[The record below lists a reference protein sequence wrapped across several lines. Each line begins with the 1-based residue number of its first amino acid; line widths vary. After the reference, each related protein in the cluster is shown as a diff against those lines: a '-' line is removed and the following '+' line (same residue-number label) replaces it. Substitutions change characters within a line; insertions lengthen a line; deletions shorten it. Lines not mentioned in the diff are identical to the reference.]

1 MKNYYLGGDVS
12 KGYCDFVILD
22 KNKKI
27 VLKNFQLDDTHTGHK
42 QLKEILTDFISD
54 QKSCNI
60 YAAVESTGG
69 YENNWYKMLCDLQPE
84 LSIFTA
90 RLNPLGVH
98 HTAKA
103 ELRRNKTDKSSA
115 YNVAEYL
122 ISYPEVVRY
131 NNERYFE
138 SLRRQWKFVKM
149 LKKHKVGLMGQLES
163 LVYVANPDIMAY
175 WKDKMPEWVLILL
188 SKYPTARELSRA
200 RLDSIVK
207 IPYLSREKA
216 EALIK
221 AAKRSVASSIDENM
235 AYLIKSLALEIKEL
249 ANSIK
254 TQTLYMETTCN
265 LPEVELLTS
274 FPGIGKTTA
283 IGLILEIGTIDRF
296 SSSKALAAFVG
307 VHPVYK
313 ESGDGIGGIR
323 MSKQGRKEARWTLF
337 LIARSAIVHN
347 PYIRTLYE
355 EYQKKGKCKMSSIGI
370 IMHKILRIIFGML
383 KTNTTYDPNI
393 DCNNRTRIQNKEP
406 KNNKN
411 KESRRYQELDNKA
424 PVSSRQRRKRK
435 EQEMSQNGSAIECG
449 IINPVQK
456 ENIIEREKIPIN

>member
-1 MKNYYLGGDVS
+1 MKNFYLGGDVS
-12 KGYCDFVILD
+12 KGYCDFIILD
-22 KNKKI
+22 EKKKI
-27 VLKNFQLDDTHTGHK
+27 FLKNFQLDDTHTGHK
-42 QLKEILTDFISD
+42 QLKEILTNLKND
-54 QKSCNI
+54 QKNCNI

-69 YENNWYKMLCDLQPE
+69 YENNWYKMLYDLQPE
-84 LSIFTA
+84 LNIFSS

-122 ISYPEVVRY
+122 ISYPDVVCY

-163 LVYVANPDIMAY
+163 LVYVANPDIMTY
-175 WKDKMPEWVLILL
+175 WKEKMPEWVLVLL
-188 SKYPTARELSRA
+188 SKYPTAKELSRTK
-200 RLDSIVK
+200 LDSLVK

-216 EALIK
+216 DALIK
-221 AAKRSVASSIDENM
+221 AAKRSVASSKDENM
-235 AYLIKSLALEIKEL
+235 AYLIKSLAVEIKAL
-249 ANSIK
+249 ADSIK
-254 TQTLYMETTCN
+254 TQSIYMENSCN
-265 LPEVELLTS
+265 FPEVELLTS
-274 FPGIGKTTA
+274 FPGIGKTSA

-296 SSSKALAAFVG
+296 SSSKALASFVG

-337 LIARSAIVHN
+337 LVAMSAIVHN
-347 PYIRTLYE
+347 PYIRSLYE

-370 IMHKILRIIFGML
+370 IMHKILRIIYGML
-383 KTNTTYDPNI
+383 KNNATYDPNI
-393 DCNNRTRIQNKEP
+393 DCNNRTRIKKKEP
-406 KNNKN
+406 DNNKN
-411 KESRRYQELDNKA
+411 KESRRFQKMDDKA

-435 EQEMSQNGSAIECG
+435 EQETSPNSSAIEYG
-449 IINPVQK
+449 IINPAQDK
-456 ENIIEREKIPIN
+456 NIMEQENIPIC

>member
-1 MKNYYLGGDVS
+1 MKDYYLGCDVS

-22 KNKKI
+22 RAKKI
-27 VLKNFQLDDTHTGHK
+27 VLKNFQLDDTYTGHQ
-42 QLKEILTDFISD
+42 QLKEILADFINNR
-54 QKSCNI
+54 KGCNI

-69 YENNWYKMLCDLQPE
+69 YENNWYKMLCDLQLT

-90 RLNPLGVH
+90 RLNPLGVNH
-98 HTAKA
+98 SSKA

-131 NNERYFE
+131 NKERYFE

-175 WKDKMPEWVLILL
+175 WKEKMPEWVLNIL
-188 SKYPTARELSRA
+188 SKYPTAKELSRA
-200 RLDSIVK
+200 RIDSMVK
-207 IPYLSREKA
+207 IPYLSRVKA
-216 EALIK
+216 EVLIT
-221 AAKRSVASSIDENM
+221 AAKRSVASSVDKDM
-235 AYLIKSLALEIKEL
+235 ASLIKSLAVEIKAL
-249 ANSIK
+249 TNSIK
-254 TQTLYMETTCN
+254 TQSLYMENSCN

-274 FPGIGKTTA
+274 FPGIGKTSA
-283 IGLILEIGTIDRF
+283 IGLMLEIGTIDRF

-355 EYQKKGKCKMSSIGI
+355 EYQNKGKCKMSSIGI
-370 IMHKILRIIFGML
+370 IMHKILRIIYGML
-383 KTNTTYDPNI
+383 KTNTEYDPNI
-393 DCNNRTRIQNKEP
+393 DCNNRTNMQNKEP
-406 KNNKN
+406 ENIKNND
-411 KESRRYQELDNKA
+411 SRRYQNLDDKA
-424 PVSSRQRRKRK
+424 PVSRRQRRKRK
-435 EQEMSQNGSAIECG
+435 EQETSQNGIAIESG
-449 IINPVQK
+449 IINPVHK
-456 ENIIEREKIPIN
+456 KDIIERENIPIY

>member
-1 MKNYYLGGDVS
+1 MENFYLGGDVS

-22 KNKKI
+22 KTKKF

-69 YENNWYKMLCDLQPE
+69 YENNWYKMLCNLQPE

-122 ISYPEVVRY
+122 ISYPEVIRY
-131 NNERYFE
+131 NDERYFE

-175 WKDKMPEWVLILL
+175 WKEKMPEWILILL

-207 IPYLSREKA
+207 IPYLGREKA
-216 EALIK
+216 ETLIK
-221 AAKRSVASSIDENM
+221 AAKRSVASSLDENM
-235 AYLIKSLALEIKEL
+235 AYLIKSLAVEIKAL
-249 ANSIK
+249 TNSIK
-254 TQTLYMETTCN
+254 TQTLYMETSCN
-265 LPEVELLTS
+265 LPEVELLIS
-274 FPGIGKTTA
+274 FPGIGKISA
-283 IGLILEIGTIDRF
+283 VGLMLEIGTIDRF

-347 PYIRTLYE
+347 PHIRTLYE

-370 IMHKILRIIFGML
+370 IMHKILRIIYGML

-393 DCNNRTRIQNKEP
+393 DCNNRNRIKNKEP

-411 KESRRYQELDNKA
+411 KESRRYQKLDDKA
-424 PVSSRQRRKRK
+424 PISSRQKRKRK
-435 EQEMSQNGSAIECG
+435 EQETSPNGSAIECG

-456 ENIIEREKIPIN
+456 KNIIEREKIPIN

>member
-1 MKNYYLGGDVS
+1 MNNYYLGGDVS

-22 KNKKI
+22 QKKKI
-27 VLKNFQLDDTHTGHK
+27 VLKNFQLDDTHSGHK
-42 QLKEILTDFISD
+42 QLKEILTDFNND
-54 QKSCNI
+54 QKSGNI

-103 ELRRNKTDKSSA
+103 ELKRNKTDKSSA

-149 LKKHKVGLMGQLES
+149 LKKHKVELMGQLES
-163 LVYVANPDIMAY
+163 LIYVANPDIMAY
-175 WKDKMPEWVLILL
+175 WKEKMPEWVLILL

-200 RLDSIVK
+200 RLDSMVK
-207 IPYLSREKA
+207 IPYLSKEKA

-221 AAKRSVASSIDENM
+221 ASKRSVASSIDKDM
-235 AYLIKSLALEIKEL
+235 AYLIKSLAVEIKTL
-249 ANSIK
+249 TNSIK
-254 TQTLYMETTCN
+254 TQTLYMETSCN
-265 LPEVELLTS
+265 LPEVELLAS
-274 FPGIGKTTA
+274 FPGIGKTSA
-283 IGLILEIGTIDRF
+283 IGLMLEIGTIDRF

-347 PYIRTLYE
+347 PYIRSLYE

-370 IMHKILRIIFGML
+370 IMHKILRIIYGML
-383 KTNTTYDPNI
+383 KNNATYDPNI
-393 DCNNRTRIQNKEP
+393 DCNNRTRIKKKEP
-406 KNNKN
+406 DNNKN
-411 KESRRYQELDNKA
+411 KESRRYQKLDDKA

-435 EQEMSQNGSAIECG
+435 EQEMSQNGSAIKCG

-456 ENIIEREKIPIN
+456 KDIMELENIPIY

>member
-1 MKNYYLGGDVS
+1 MKNFYLGGDVS
-12 KGYCDFVILD
+12 KGYCDFVMLD
-22 KNKKI
+22 KTKKI
-27 VLKNFQLDDTHTGHK
+27 VLKNFQLDDTPSGHK
-42 QLKEILTDFISD
+42 QLKEILINFIND
-54 QKSCNI
+54 QKSCTI

-69 YENNWYKMLCDLQPE
+69 YENNWYKMLCDLQQE
-84 LSIFTA
+84 LSISTT

-149 LKKHKVGLMGQLES
+149 LKKNKVGLMGQLES

-175 WKDKMPEWVLILL
+175 WKEKMPEWVLTVL
-188 SKYPTARELSRA
+188 SKYPTAKELSRA
-200 RLDSIVK
+200 RVDSLVK
-207 IPYLSREKA
+207 IPYISRKKA
-216 EALIK
+216 EALVK
-221 AAKRSVASSIDENM
+221 AAKISVASSIDENM
-235 AYLIKSLALEIKEL
+235 GFLIKSLAMEIKAL
-249 ANSIK
+249 INSIK
-254 TQTLYMETTCN
+254 TQSIYLETSCDI
-265 LPEVELLTS
+265 PEIELLTS
-274 FPGIGKTTA
+274 FKGIGKATA

-307 VHPVYK
+307 VHPVFK
-313 ESGDGIGGIR
+313 VSGDGISGIR

-347 PYIRTLYE
+347 PHIRTLYE

-370 IMHKILRIIFGML
+370 IMHKILRIVYGML
-383 KTNTTYDPNI
+383 KNNTTYDPEI
-393 DCNNRTRIQNKEP
+393 DRKNKTKALKKEP
-406 KNNKN
+406 KIKKSND
-411 KESRRYQELDNKA
+411 SRRYQNPDEKA
-424 PVSSRQRRKRK
+424 PVSSRQRKKRK
-435 EQEMSQNGSAIECG
+435 EQEMSQNGSAIKCG
-449 IINPVQK
+449 IINPVQEK
-456 ENIIEREKIPIN
+456 DIIEKEGIPIY